1 MHNPMNEYFAW
12 FGCTLAILSVIG
24 PMLQTNYYFTGMI
37 SICIYFCIVSNFN
50 QISTFSNDESCVLIS
65 YHFELT
71 TC

>member
-37 SICIYFCIVSNFN
+37 SICVVSNFN
-50 QISTFSNDESCVLIS
+50 QISTFSSHDSCVLTS
-65 YHFELT
+65 YNFELT

>member
-37 SICIYFCIVSNFN
+37 SICIYFASF
-50 QISTFSNDESCVLIS
+50 QISINFL
-65 YHFELT
+65 HFQAMKVAF
-71 TC
+71 